1 MKKKLNEVRFVS
13 CNAARFEAGLH
24 MQFQRK
30 EYEQVKAA
38 DPTKVKI
45 PAELLKEWEAAV
57 NVEVEINKQATAS
70 AHTAQLR
77 AKDEE
82 RDDLL
87 SYIFNLVKVQ
97 VKAPVA
103 DIRTAAHELEV
114 VLRPYTGIQTES
126 VEIESGHIVGLEKD
140 LERYTAQTAK
150 LGLTVAL
157 QQLHTVNE
165 AYESLR
171 TERRV
176 DELDAKLPPTKVAR
190 AQTDDAF
197 DRVCRYIE
205 ASYLFAKAEDQP
217 AIARLVDM
225 MNKIAAD
232 FRATHNAISPQ
243 NGAKDKKKPGGGDG
257 NGKTPGK
264 PDEKPGG
271 SDGGGKTPGGDKG
284 SDGKGPN
291 GGKTP
296 GGDKGSDR
304 KGPNGGKTP
313 DDGKGGKGK
322 DDGKGKGGKKG
333 GDDENVSP
341 EKALITPLLP
351 ALETELNLAH
361 DCLAYGGVTDQQ
373 DGVTIYLVVN
383 KRTQEEMY
391 VKVEGG
397 KLVVV
402 QKKG

>member
-77 AKDEE
+77 AKDVE

-114 VLRPYTGIQTES
+114 VLRPYTGIQAES

-271 SDGGGKTPGGDKG
+271 SDGGNGKTPGGDKG
-284 SDGKGPN
+284 SDGKG
-291 GGKTP
+291 
-296 GGDKGSDR
+296 S
-304 KGPNGGKTP
+304 NGGKTP
-313 DDGKGGKGK
+313 DDGKGGKGNN
-322 DDGKGKGGKKG
+322 DGKGKGGKKG
-333 GDDENVSP
+333 GDDGNVSP

-402 QKKG
+402 EKK